1 MNKIVLMGRLT
12 KDPEVRYSQGQNST
26 AVASFSLAVNRKFKR
41 EGEPDADFFNC
52 TSFGKQAEFVEKHL
66 KKGTKIVIIGR
77 VQNNNYTKQNGEK
90 VYSVQVMVE
99 EIVFAESKGSEA
111 GTQQQGTPADNNG
124 FMNIPDGMQEELPFN

>member
-111 GTQQQGTPADNNG
+111 GTQQQGTPTDNNG